1 MIRRQSRMAVC
12 WPLLAVGGL
21 SRENMLYLFT
31 FLPTFEQRCSMD
43 GTTKKL
49 TNCQTV
55 APSMVNPT
63 SVSHIF
69 FSSGNT
75 ITSHCGHRLP
85 NTFYVLDCRGASF
98 PMPLGLLV
106 DTSGGFKTM
115 VLPAYQQLF
124 LDRWHDPKNTKISK
138 VIAPCIVFQP
148 VFWHLEKNRTRST
161 GQRIH
166 FMYWSL
172 VGGRFYRWRNPKKK
186 FQKKK

>member
-1 MIRRQSRMAVC
+1 MKKTQYKPVYDPHKLQPSESLQPQTTNHAIDNMTHLHRTLLNFCIWMIRRQSRMAVC

-69 FSSGNT
+69 F
-75 ITSHCGHRLP
+75 
-85 NTFYVLDCRGASF
+85 
-98 PMPLGLLV
+98 
-106 DTSGGFKTM
+106 
-115 VLPAYQQLF
+115 
-124 LDRWHDPKNTKISK
+124 
-138 VIAPCIVFQP
+138 
-148 VFWHLEKNRTRST
+148 HLEIQLPRIVGT
-161 GQRIH
+161 GFRIH
-166 FMYWSL
+166 FMYWI
-172 VGGRFYRWRNPKKK
+172 VGGRLFQCLLASWLTLLGGSKRWFYQHISSFFWIDGTTQKTPKS
-186 FQKKK
+186 QK